1 MYGQGIQRKDERLHG
16 QGIKLKYKERR
27 RMRDC
32 MDRVYNGRIKNGE
45 EKLKI
50 LEFAGK
56 AAREGNPLE
65 N

>member
-1 MYGQGIQRKDERLHG
+1 
-16 QGIKLKYKERR
+16 
-27 RMRDC
+27 MRDC
-32 MDRVYNGRIKNGE
+32 MDRVYNGSIKNGE

-65 N
+65 NQAREKYERKGKVN